1 MMRLGKCKYLTTI
14 MVDLCSRH
22 NLVINNPYVAYNIWV
37 RCKFK
42 IDSSSPGFCFSIQR
56 RMYFLKRYQSSRGN
70 FHYFPGITKGKKLK
84 TFICYQLCGNN
95 VTSRL
100 GNTNLLGPNYIFYAK
115 WAIARAYRNTQGQF
129 WFGRVFKTVYV

>member
-1 MMRLGKCKYLTTI
+1 

-22 NLVINNPYVAYNIWV
+22 HLVINSLYVAYNIWV

-56 RMYFLKRYQSSRGN
+56 QMYFLKWYQSSRGN
-70 FHYFPGITKGKKLK
+70 FHSFPGITKGKKLQM
-84 TFICYQLCGNN
+84 FNCYQFCGNK

-100 GNTNLLGPNYIFYAK
+100 GNKDLLEPIYIFYAK
-115 WAIARAYRNTQGQF
+115 WAKARAYPNSQIPRSILIWKGFQNCICIAKIIHCQ
-129 WFGRVFKTVYV
+129 